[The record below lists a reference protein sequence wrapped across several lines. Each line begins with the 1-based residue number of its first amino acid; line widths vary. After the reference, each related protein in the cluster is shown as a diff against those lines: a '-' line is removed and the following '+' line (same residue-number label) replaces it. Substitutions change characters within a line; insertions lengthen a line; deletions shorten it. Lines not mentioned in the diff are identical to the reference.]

1 MEEIEINTEKTF
13 KIESETD
20 KNNKYSITF
29 NLNNNF
35 IEIIAEQINNKINK
49 SFYNKF
55 SSQEI
60 NENKYFIQFGSLSE
74 IFEELKLRIYNNK
87 IILKEENNILQ
98 IKIPL
103 PLQNNNEIIFELKS
117 KLKKK
122 EIIIDEIMELVTQ
135 LKKEC
140 TELKNKN
147 NEFQNEIKNIK
158 NENEQLK
165 KDLIEMKEKIDIL
178 WRGRN
183 RSRIINGNEKYYN
196 HLINWLQPKKN
207 MTMELLYRLS
217 ENGEEYSTF
226 HRLCDNQGPTI
237 TFFHVIDGNKVG
249 IYTPI
254 SWGSSEGWK
263 KDMNT
268 FIFNL
273 NKGQKAKKITIDY
286 SDYNNSKCGPWIG
299 TFGCS
304 SSNTMRSIKHYGY
317 TINDCYE
324 RGAEILPT
332 GFQTKIYDL
341 LEAEVYKITIE

>member
-183 RSRIINGNEKYYN
+183 RSRIINGNEKY
-196 HLINWLQPKKN
+196 QKMAKN
-207 MTMELLYRLS
+207 IPLFIVY
-217 ENGEEYSTF
+217 
-226 HRLCDNQGPTI
+226 
-237 TFFHVIDGNKVG
+237 VI
-249 IYTPI
+249 I
-254 SWGSSEGWK
+254 
-263 KDMNT
+263 KD
-268 FIFNL
+268 
-273 NKGQKAKKITIDY
+273 Q
-286 SDYNNSKCGPWIG
+286 
-299 TFGCS
+299 
-304 SSNTMRSIKHYGY
+304 
-317 TINDCYE
+317 
-324 RGAEILPT
+324 
-332 GFQTKIYDL
+332 Q
-341 LEAEVYKITIE
+341 